1 MGSLHF
7 IVAVDSIVVVGC
19 EVVGVEL
26 VEFGVMVL
34 ELDSSF
40 AGCFCMDLGGVKQW
54 TSSGVVIMVD
64 VTGGFLEGAAVCD
77 TSWMKSQMSIS
88 SIS

>member
-40 AGCFCMDLGGVKQW
+40 GGCFCMDLGGVKQ
-54 TSSGVVIMVD
+54 
-64 VTGGFLEGAAVCD
+64 
-77 TSWMKSQMSIS
+77 
-88 SIS
+88 